1 MTVVSIARFRIRN
14 YIFIPPVG
22 NNSKTIL
29 DCNGADCNG
38 DQAEKKKKRKRRKHR
53 KQSNLPSQE
62 TSEDQAEDVKEV

>member
-1 MTVVSIARFRIRN
+1 LHDKSPE

-22 NNSKTIL
+22 NSSKTIL
-29 DCNGADCNG
+29 DCNGGGVEG

-53 KQSNLPSQE
+53 KQNNIPSQE